1 MFIQGTSVSTTC
13 SLKKKTQVKSCKP
26 TSKEIDDL
34 DRFTI
39 DFNLAYDSLAESSCL
54 VVHMPSP
61 VDITRYTPRRLG
73 IYPNHNETFVCAL
86 VDMCTC

>member
-1 MFIQGTSVSTTC
+1 M
-13 SLKKKTQVKSCKP
+13 
-26 TSKEIDDL
+26 

-61 VDITRYTPRRLG
+61 VDITRTRHEDSVYIQTIMKLVCALL
-73 IYPNHNETFVCAL
+73 ICAL
-86 VDMCTC
+86 VDRTPPPRSINSQLKTEL

>member
-26 TSKEIDDL
+26 TSKQIDDL

-61 VDITRYTPRRLG
+61 VDITRTRHEDSVYIQTIMKL
-73 IYPNHNETFVCAL
+73 VCAL